1 MTIGRTSLFMK
12 DPAKGPVAD
21 NYRPIACLPMMW
33 KLLTGLFAEMIY
45 EHLDVNNLLPDEQKG
60 CRKRSRGT
68 KDQLLIDKMI
78 TSDARKHKKNL
89 SMSWIDY
96 KKAYDMVPH
105 SWLLEVVEL
114 LGVAENL
121 KGLLKSSMEHWK
133 TQLVGGMEVLGTVN
147 IKRGIFQGDSLS
159 PLLFVM
165 VMIPLSQKLKRMSE
179 GYHLPH
185 DQRKINHLLFMDDLK
200 LYGKNEKQVSELV
213 RTVESFSKD
222 IRMEFGM
229 SKCAVL
235 HVVKGKRHRVDG
247 LEVMKDV
254 DQEGYKYLGILQ
266 TDVMMTKEMKKKV
279 RDEYFRRLKLLLKSQ
294 LYAGNLIAGIN
305 AWAIGIVRYTAGVL
319 EWTKKE
325 LKQMDV
331 QTRKT
336 MTMHGAFHRNSSVDR
351 LYLKRKEGGCGLISV
366 EDCVGEEEENLLKY
380 VQSSM

>member
-179 GYHLPH
+179 GYRLPH

-200 LYGKNEKQVSELV
+200 LYGKNAS
-213 RTVESFSKD
+213 
-222 IRMEFGM
+222 
-229 SKCAVL
+229 
-235 HVVKGKRHRVDG
+235 VV
-247 LEVMKDV
+247 
-254 DQEGYKYLGILQ
+254 
-266 TDVMMTKEMKKKV
+266 
-279 RDEYFRRLKLLLKSQ
+279 
-294 LYAGNLIAGIN
+294 
-305 AWAIGIVRYTAGVL
+305 
-319 EWTKKE
+319 
-325 LKQMDV
+325 
-331 QTRKT
+331 
-336 MTMHGAFHRNSSVDR
+336 
-351 LYLKRKEGGCGLISV
+351 
-366 EDCVGEEEENLLKY
+366 VG
-380 VQSSM
+380 